1 MTQVTPRRGARQQP
15 GLVTLVRGDVR
26 ELAAIER
33 AALLA
38 VQVHAQVTGCVLP
51 VPPRPGLELVRDLA
65 GDCVGR
71 WTAWADVADRAFED
85 VRGLVISGHTWRA
98 AARQV
103 WPA

>member
-1 MTQVTPRRGARQQP
+1 MTQVIPRRGARQEP

-26 ELAAIER
+26 ELAAIQT

-51 VPPRPGLELVRDLA
+51 VPPRPGLDLVRDLA

-71 WTAWADVADRAFED
+71 WTAWADVAAGAFED
-85 VRGLVISGHTWRA
+85 CAGS
-98 AARQV
+98 
-103 WPA
+103 